1 MKLHRPAVITLAL
14 FVGLPALGVGNAE
27 AAFIRRSAV
36 KVKTD
41 SSIGST
47 YHRVTTTVSG
57 DAGAVATVTAQLESD
72 GGEEDLPLV
81 ESDAWMHGAATIAAL
96 PAADADLTVTLYD
109 NASASLI
116 SFSGTLG
123 KDGSVTLTADTAPP
137 TDGEACVSRTGCA
150 EETTRADALDIE
162 LLAAEVFAAS
172 KGYDVALDLAGADTY
187 GVAYATITVTEP
199 GAPVCVATDEKGNCL
214 KWEDTKE
221 VSTRSEVFWDEVGSV
236 WEADATLAH
245 EGLVELKVK
254 VYSAEGEKLETVK
267 SKLGAPWRD
276 DGEGVG
282 ALATDEDP
290 LTRVALHKHY
300 GALQHW
306 HAMSVA
312 SEGWTASDA
321 LPVDAEVELTN
332 GDTITIPVNS
342 YQRPGHTPT
351 QSEASI
357 LFSLLDTAG
366 RIVIDDGDGGGAT
379 FDVSSLEELRSPVC
393 SDGFCVVVSET
404 GRGSHALSVTAYG
417 PIATDLPDRV
427 EVELT
432 AFDAS
437 GDTSDSETVSVAF
450 DDEITAV
457 FASEVSFAGDPVGLG
472 LSGKVKLLGEPNRRG
487 KQETLAKG
495 KFFGDLTRD
504 GDGDLE
510 LAGADKDGVVSS
522 GGIVRAGEAITLGAD
537 REGAPPPVVASY
549 AVDDRGGVS
558 PRLDIVARYSY

>member
-1 MKLHRPAVITLAL
+1 VKLHRPALIALAL
-14 FVGLPALGVGNAE
+14 FVGIPALGVGDAE
-27 AAFIRRSAV
+27 AAFIRRAKIKETISA
-36 KVKTD
+36 
-41 SSIGST
+41 SNGST
-47 YHRVTTTVSG
+47 SYRVATTVSG
-57 DAGAVATVTAQLESD
+57 DAGTVATVTAQLESD
-72 GGEEDLPLV
+72 AGEEELPLV
-81 ESDAWMHGAATIAAL
+81 ESDAWLHGAAAIAAL

-109 NASASLI
+109 SASASLI

-123 KDGSVTLTADTAPP
+123 ADGSVTLTAD
-137 TDGEACVSRTGCA
+137 
-150 EETTRADALDIE
+150 ADALDIE
-162 LLAAEVFAAS
+162 LLAAEVFTAS

-187 GVAYATITVTEP
+187 DVAYAAITVTES

-214 KWEDTKE
+214 KWEGAKE

-245 EGLVELKVK
+245 DGLVELEVK
-254 VYSAEGEKLETVK
+254 VYTAEGETLETVK
-267 SKLGAPWRD
+267 SKLAAPWRD

-290 LTRVALHKHY
+290 LTSLALHEHY
-300 GALQHW
+300 GALQRW
-306 HAMSVA
+306 HAMSVV
-312 SEGWTASDA
+312 SQGWTAGDD

-351 QSEASI
+351 QSEANE

-366 RIVIDDGDGGGAT
+366 RIVIDNGDGGSVA
-379 FDVSSLEELRSPVC
+379 FDVSSLEELRAPVC
-393 SDGFCVVVSET
+393 AEGFCVVVSET
-404 GRGSHALSVTAYG
+404 ERGAHALSLTAYG
-417 PIATDLPDRV
+417 PIATDLPDSV

-437 GDTSDSETVSVAF
+437 GETLASETVSVEF

-457 FASEVSFAGDPVGLG
+457 FASEASFAGDPVGLG
-472 LSGKVKLLGEPNRRG
+472 LSGKVTLLGEANRRG

-495 KFFGDLTRD
+495 KFYGDFARD

-510 LAGADKDGVVSS
+510 LAGADKDVVVSS
-522 GGIVRAGEAITLGAD
+522 GEIVRAGEAIALGAD
-537 REGAPPPVVASY
+537 REGAAPPVVAYGVTGS
-549 AVDDRGGVS
+549 GVS
-558 PRLDIVARYSY
+558 PRLDVVARYAY